1 MGRRSSQMG
10 SQKICLLLVV
20 LFMYLHMLAA
30 ASSPLHKKAFSSD
43 SSEDIDQGNKHVPE
57 HEHGTGTANVDH
69 YARSDIV
76 ESSKF
81 AHGTG
86 GAHAAGGSAGF
97 GEHGSNGGSGTPYVQ
112 GGTTVIP
119 IYAGGA
125 ASNHHPNTHRNAVSC
140 NQNST
145 GFLTLI
151 LTAVAWFVH
160 L

>member
-20 LFMYLHMLAA
+20 LFMNLHMLAA

-57 HEHGTGTANVDH
+57 HEHGTGTAKVDH

-86 GAHAAGGSAGF
+86 GAHAGGGSPGF

-112 GGTTVIP
+112 GGTTIIP

-140 NQNST
+140 NQSST